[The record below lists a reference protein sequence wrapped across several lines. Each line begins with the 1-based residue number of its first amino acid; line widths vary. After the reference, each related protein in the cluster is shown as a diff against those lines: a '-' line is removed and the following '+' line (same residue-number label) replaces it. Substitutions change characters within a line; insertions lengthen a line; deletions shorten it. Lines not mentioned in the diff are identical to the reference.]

1 MKVNMAIKSFLKRRP
16 APERTPAPRLQ
27 LALRRDA
34 GARLGFKS
42 KDIDLYIYIFFEAY
56 KKKRKTNL
64 AEASQE

>member
-42 KDIDLYIYIFFEAY
+42 KDIDLYIYIFFEA
-56 KKKRKTNL
+56 
-64 AEASQE
+64 